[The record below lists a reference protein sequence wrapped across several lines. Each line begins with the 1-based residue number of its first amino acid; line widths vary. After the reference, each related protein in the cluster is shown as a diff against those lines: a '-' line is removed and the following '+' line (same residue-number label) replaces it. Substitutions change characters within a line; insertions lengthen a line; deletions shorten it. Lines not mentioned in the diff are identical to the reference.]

1 MTEGL
6 GNDRLSFSD
15 SSTFGNG
22 RGCILSVL
30 LSALFTASA
39 LAILFFASDYG
50 GFAFGVFLIAFFGAL
65 VVIGVSA
72 VLLGL
77 PLTQLLESNG
87 WERPWSYPLA
97 GFVLGGAIAYIV
109 AVAVDAPQNLS
120 PDEIFVLLT
129 GALPG
134 ALCGGLWWWFERR
147 HAQRD

>member
-1 MTEGL
+1 
-6 GNDRLSFSD
+6 
-15 SSTFGNG
+15 
-22 RGCILSVL
+22 LSVSI
-30 LSALFTASA
+30 SALCTAVGFG
-39 LAILFFASDYG
+39 ILFYASGDG
-50 GFAFGVFLIAFFGAL
+50 GIAAAAFTVALIGAL
-65 VVIGVSA
+65 LVIGLSA

-109 AVAVDAPQNLS
+109 AVAIDAPQNVS
-120 PDEIFVLLT
+120 PEEVFVLLI

-134 ALCGGLWWWFERR
+134 ALCGGLWWLLERR